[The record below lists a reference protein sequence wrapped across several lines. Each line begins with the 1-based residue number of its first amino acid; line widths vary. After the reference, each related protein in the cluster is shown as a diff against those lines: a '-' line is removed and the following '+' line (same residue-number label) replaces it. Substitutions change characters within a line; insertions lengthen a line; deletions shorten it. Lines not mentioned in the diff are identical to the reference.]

1 MIYFT
6 NELKTK
12 LFRCS
17 QCNLRYRICNECTA
31 RITKVS
37 KVTRLQTG
45 QSRLQIAGG
54 ERGFSLLLIVRT
66 SLPFNNEWGNFLGVK
81 CFKYDADHS
90 LPSTA
95 EIKNKES

>member
-1 MIYFT
+1 M
-6 NELKTK
+6 
-12 LFRCS
+12 
-17 QCNLRYRICNECTA
+17 CNEYTA

-45 QSRLQIAGG
+45 QSRLQIAAG
-54 ERGFSLLLIVRT
+54 ERVFSLLLIVHT
-66 SLPFNNEWGNFLGVK
+66 SLPFNKEWGSFLGVK

-90 LPSTA
+90 PPSTA